1 MNDLLGVGVADVR
14 MVGICGTGGMG
25 KTTLAKAVYNSVAHK
40 FEGSCFLGKVREKS
54 QLRGLVK
61 LQKTLLHDILRV
73 KISSLTNADLGVDI
87 IRRRLGH
94 KRVLLIIDDVDQLKQ
109 LEYLAGS
116 SDWFGVGSRIII
128 TTRDQHLLHAHG
140 VEFTYQV
147 KELES
152 DEALELFSSNA
163 FPTSRLPDDYQELAR
178 RFVGYAQGN
187 PLALTAT
194 GSLLYRKS
202 IAEWHSILE
211 RYERAP
217 ASNIH
222 EILKITKKELD
233 HHIKR
238 PKENV
243 LITNVEDH
251 AGGLNEAESNELM
264 LEQNDTIS
272 GTPEV
277 ERLQG
282 KISETYNEV
291 TGLNEVEN
299 TAKLLVVET
308 FSSTQEEERIQGHIN
323 RTDDVT
329 EQNEDENNVNSVEG
343 EKTFSSIQEED
354 LLGKTPG
361 TDDALHKA
369 ETTEELVEGDETFS
383 STQEEDRLQGKIQ
396 GTDDVTE
403 PNEAESTSTQVVET
417 VEGKFVG
424 TEDVTEQNEDK
435 NNVNSVEGDKTFSSI
450 QEEDL
455 LGKTPGTDD
464 ALHKAETIEE
474 LVEGDETFS
483 STQEEDRLQ
492 GKIQGTDDVTE
503 PNEAESTSTQ
513 VVETVE
519 GKFVGTEDVTEQN
532 EDENNVNLVEGDK
545 TFSSIQEEDLLGKTP
560 GTDDEL
566 HKAETT
572 EELVEGD
579 ETFSSTQD
587 EYRLQ
592 GTDDVTVS
600 RRILSNPII

>member
-1 MNDLLGVGVADVR
+1 MDSNITTELVASSPSPSTNSWKYHVFLSFRGEDTRYSFTDHLHSSLLSRGINTFRDDDQLERGQDISREVYQAIKESRISIILFSENYASSTRCLEELAKIIEFKNSQDQIVIPVYYKVDPANVKKQMGAIGEAFAHHENKFKENLEMVERWRAALTDAANLPGMNFNNYDRESKFIHEVTGMILQKLNRAYLAYGTNYPVEIDSRIREMNDLLGVGVADVR

-251 AGGLNEAESNELM
+251 AG
-264 LEQNDTIS
+264 
-272 GTPEV
+272 
-277 ERLQG
+277 
-282 KISETYNEV
+282 
-291 TGLNEVEN
+291 
-299 TAKLLVVET
+299 
-308 FSSTQEEERIQGHIN
+308 
-323 RTDDVT
+323 
-329 EQNEDENNVNSVEG
+329 
-343 EKTFSSIQEED
+343 
-354 LLGKTPG
+354 
-361 TDDALHKA
+361 
-369 ETTEELVEGDETFS
+369 
-383 STQEEDRLQGKIQ
+383 
-396 GTDDVTE
+396 
-403 PNEAESTSTQVVET
+403 
-417 VEGKFVG
+417 
-424 TEDVTEQNEDK
+424 
-435 NNVNSVEGDKTFSSI
+435 
-450 QEEDL
+450 
-455 LGKTPGTDD
+455 
-464 ALHKAETIEE
+464 
-474 LVEGDETFS
+474 
-483 STQEEDRLQ
+483 
-492 GKIQGTDDVTE
+492 
-503 PNEAESTSTQ
+503 
-513 VVETVE
+513 
-519 GKFVGTEDVTEQN
+519 
-532 EDENNVNLVEGDK
+532 
-545 TFSSIQEEDLLGKTP
+545 
-560 GTDDEL
+560 
-566 HKAETT
+566 
-572 EELVEGD
+572 
-579 ETFSSTQD
+579 
-587 EYRLQ
+587 
-592 GTDDVTVS
+592 
-600 RRILSNPII
+600 